1 VSRLVPILL
10 LFLAA
15 CAPASARIIVEWTT
29 ATEINTAG
37 FNLYRGTRAEG
48 PFAKVNAQLIAA
60 SPDAIT
66 GGKYRYEDITVLAGQ
81 TYYYE
86 LEDVEFGGKTERH
99 GPIVITAPG
108 AFGIAEIAMIAFGG
122 ILVIGFAMVIFKRRA
137 HSQRMADRIS
147 S

>member
-1 VSRLVPILL
+1 MPRFALVVL
-10 LFLAA
+10 LFLSA
-15 CAPASARIIVEWTT
+15 CAPAPARIIVEWTT

-48 PFAKVNAQLIAA
+48 PFDKVNAQLIAA

-66 GGKYRYEDITVLAGQ
+66 GGKYRYEDTTVIAGQ

-99 GPIVITAPG
+99 GPIIITAPG
-108 AFGIAEIAMIAFGG
+108 VFGIAEIAMLALGG
-122 ILVIGFAMVIFKRRA
+122 VVLIGFALVILKRSTRGN
-137 HSQRMADRIS
+137 RTGTT
-147 S
+147 